1 MRHALRPDDQPA
13 GAELGRLAADAGE
26 AAALDAGDERVVLP
40 RVLVD
45 RPVLGEAQQREP
57 ERLVVPVDDPPLDVE
72 AALVGERLP
81 VGAPPV
87 PQFQTLTSR

>member
-1 MRHALRPDDQPA
+1 MRHALRPQHQLT
-13 GAELGRLAADAGE
+13 GSELHRLGADARE
-26 AAALDAGDERVVLP
+26 PLALDARDERVVLA

-45 RPVLGEAQQREP
+45 RRVLGEAEERQP
-57 ERLVVPVDDPPLDVE
+57 ERLVVPVDDPPVDVD

-87 PQFQTLTSR
+87 PQFQTRTSR

>member
-1 MRHALRPDDQPA
+1 VRHALRPDDQLA
-13 GAELGRLAADAGE
+13 GAKLGRLAADAGK
-26 AAALDAGDERVVLP
+26 AAALDARDERVVFP

-72 AALVGERLP
+72 AALVGKRLP
-81 VGAPPV
+81 VGATPLP
-87 PQFQTLTSR
+87 